1 MNVRARAQFR
11 RFAAILAP
19 TLASTPARI
28 RIAALAV
35 ALALAALSA
44 VAAAQER
51 HNYLAVE
58 DAIVDDAGPYYFV
71 AYGDSSNAYAKA
83 APLAQAMGL
92 ELDYDGARSVLI
104 FDDGSTRVEVDVTR
118 DVRAGLE
125 RRLGTVRIDGVAFP
139 RAVPRGILVDGTS
152 YVAITP
158 LAQAFRGD
166 ASWYPDARVIDVT
179 LPERTADAGTRL
191 AEPRIGRHD
200 GFTRVALDVP
210 DDQDAQLLVSDGSIA
225 LVLPG
230 ARLEPIDRDVDA
242 TPLRRVYR
250 DVLGGDEALVMV
262 VDHAVDEGGR
272 GYRMGRTGG
281 GVLYVDVGPDLAG
294 DPAAG
299 RAPEARAAAVP
310 AAAAPP
316 QARRQVVVIDAGHGG
331 RDPGTVSDWAREE
344 DVALDVALKLEA
356 RLESEGVEAIL
367 TRDQDTFLTLQERS
381 TFATTERNVF
391 VSIHANAA
399 PTRDARGIETW
410 VFGRPLDTSQIDRA
424 IRENG
429 GGELGAAL
437 TAEAAQSAD
446 IAGDILRETQLNYSM
461 GLAELV
467 QDRLVRTTGARD
479 RGVRQNLFYVIRNS
493 RIPAILVEVGF
504 VSHPDEGR
512 KLMQDGYR
520 EDLADALADGI
531 LDFLRGGGSGA
542 ELARR

>member
-1 MNVRARAQFR
+1 VNARARAQFR
-11 RFAAILAP
+11 RSAAILVP
-19 TLASTPARI
+19 TPTRI

-35 ALALAALSA
+35 ALALAALTA

-51 HNYLAVE
+51 HNFLAVE

-83 APLAQAMGL
+83 APLAAAMGV
-92 ELDYDGARSVLI
+92 ELDYDGGRSVLI
-104 FDDGSTRVEVDVTR
+104 FDDGYTRVEVDVTR

-125 RRLGTVRIDGVAFP
+125 RRPGTVRIDGAPFP
-139 RAVPRGILVDGTS
+139 RDVPRGILIDGTS

-158 LAQAFRGD
+158 LAEAFGGT
-166 ASWYPDARVIDVT
+166 ASWHADARVIDVS
-179 LPERTADAGTRL
+179 LPARSAATGSRV

-210 DDQDAQLLVSDGSIA
+210 EEQDAQLLVSDGSVA

-230 ARLEPIDRDVDA
+230 ARFESFDRDVDA
-242 TPLRRVYR
+242 ASLQRIYR

-262 VDHAVDEGGR
+262 VDHAVDEAGR
-272 GYRMGRTGG
+272 GYRMGRTGN
-281 GVLYVDVGPDLAG
+281 GVVYVDLGPDVAG

-331 RDPGTVSDWAREE
+331 HDPGTVSDWAREE
-344 DVALDVALKLEA
+344 AIVLDVALKLQGL
-356 RLESEGVEAIL
+356 LESQGVEVIL
-367 TRDQDTFLTLQERS
+367 TRDHDTFLTLQERS

-399 PTRDARGIETW
+399 PTRDAHGVETW
-410 VFGRPLDTSQIDRA
+410 VFGRPLDPSQIDRA

-429 GGELGAAL
+429 GGEIGAAL

-467 QDRLVRTTGARD
+467 QDRLVRATGARD

-512 KLMQDGYR
+512 KLMEDGYR
-520 EDLADALADGI
+520 DDIADALADGI

-542 ELARR
+542 ELAQR